1 MTPHDPALKV
11 LISKVRGLAE
21 SQSQN
26 SCVQQTK
33 SEISMNKHNIL
44 FIGLDT
50 HKEFVEVAYIE
61 DQRGAKPVHLGRQ
74 PSSKVAIKKLARQFE
89 SKYPNAT
96 LHFVYEAG
104 PCGYWIYR
112 LLTSLGHCC
121 YVVAPSLIP
130 KKPGDKVKTDKRD
143 AMMLAKLLKSEDLTP
158 IYVPEPEDEAV
169 RDLSR
174 ARETA
179 MKDLKDAKYQLKAL
193 LLRNNIN
200 CKTKDNWSAAHLRWL
215 TERIRRVEHLDNELA
230 HQVTSWRYYPV
241 VKAVQAMRGIRLLVA
256 TGVVAELGDLN
267 RFDHPRKLMSYV
279 GLVSS
284 EHSSGGKRRLGA
296 ITKCGNGRARRL
308 LIEGAHSYRY
318 NANISTE
325 LQKRQEGLPKV
336 VIDIAWQAQLRLCR
350 RYQRLMF
357 KGKHRNLV
365 VTAIAR
371 EMIAYIWAISR
382 EVVLTPVNPKLRLS
396 RVPA

>member
-1 MTPHDPALKV
+1 
-11 LISKVRGLAE
+11 
-21 SQSQN
+21 
-26 SCVQQTK
+26 
-33 SEISMNKHNIL
+33 MNKHSIL

-50 HKEFVEVAYIE
+50 HKEFNEVAYIE

-74 PSSKVAIKKLARQFE
+74 SNSKLAIKKLARQLE
-89 SKYPNAT
+89 SKYPDAT

-130 KKPGDKVKTDKRD
+130 KKPGDRVKTDKRD
-143 AMMLAKLLKSEDLTP
+143 AMMLAKLLKSEDLTA

-174 ARETA
+174 AREVA
-179 MKDLKDAKYQLKAL
+179 MKDLKDAKYQLKAM

-200 CKTKDNWSAAHLRWL
+200 CKTKDNWSLAHIRWL
-215 TERIRRVEHLDNELA
+215 TELVLPHPAQQIVLQECIQTITERIGRLERLDNELA
-230 HQVTSWRYYPV
+230 HQVQNWRYYPV
-241 VKAVQAMRGIRLLVA
+241 VKAVQAMRGVRLLVA

-279 GLVSS
+279 GLVPS

-318 NANISTE
+318 TANVSTE
-325 LQKRQEGLPKV
+325 LQKRQEGLPKP
-336 VIDIAWQAQLRLCR
+336 ITDIAWQAQLRLCR
-350 RYQRLMF
+350 RYQRLMH
-357 KGKHRNLV
+357 KGKHYNVV

-382 EVVLTPVNPKLRLS
+382 EVVLPRVNPKLRLS

>member
-1 MTPHDPALKV
+1 M
-11 LISKVRGLAE
+11 S
-21 SQSQN
+21 
-26 SCVQQTK
+26 
-33 SEISMNKHNIL
+33 KHNIL

-74 PSSKVAIKKLARQFE
+74 PCSKIAIKKLARQFE
-89 SKYPNAT
+89 SKYPDAT

-143 AMMLAKLLKSEDLTP
+143 AMNLAKLLKSEDLTP

-169 RDLSR
+169 RDISR
-174 ARETA
+174 AREVA
-179 MKDLKDAKYQLKAL
+179 MKDLKDAKYQLKAM
-193 LLRNNIN
+193 LLRNNIT
-200 CKTKDNWSAAHLRWL
+200 CKVKDNWSAPHLRWL
-215 TERIRRVEHLDNELA
+215 TELVLPHPAQQIVLQEAIQTITERMKRLERLVNELEN
-230 HQVTSWRYYPV
+230 HVKRWRYYPV
-241 VKAVQAMRGIRLLVA
+241 VKAVQAMR
-256 TGVVAELGDLN
+256 GVVAELGDLN

-284 EHSSGGKRRLGA
+284 EHSSGGKRRQGA

-318 NANISTE
+318 SANISTE
-325 LQKRQEGLPKV
+325 LQKRQEGLPN
-336 VIDIAWQAQLRLCR
+336 VIVDIAWQAQLRLCR
-350 RYQRLMF
+350 RYQRLIH
-357 KGKHRNLV
+357 KGKHYNVV